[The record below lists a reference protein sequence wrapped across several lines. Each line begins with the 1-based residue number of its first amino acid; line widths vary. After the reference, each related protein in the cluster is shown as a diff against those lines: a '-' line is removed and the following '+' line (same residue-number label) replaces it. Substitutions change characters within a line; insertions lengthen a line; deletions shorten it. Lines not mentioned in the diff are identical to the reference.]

1 MNVPDLL
8 AELQGRHIV
17 LFPEGDRIR
26 YRGPRGAMTPDLLE
40 RLRRSKAELL
50 EALRSG
56 EDHESGLLQGSE
68 VRQEKRMVAGWLF
81 YSRLFDREFWLAK
94 DEPTAERLAAEHP
107 GVPVITIAE
116 VAILETKP
124 PELLRAILETKAVF
138 PDAGV
143 RE

>member
-17 LFPEGDRIR
+17 LVPEGNRIR

-50 EALRSG
+50 EALRGG
-56 EDHESGLLQGSE
+56 EDQGAGLLEESE
-68 VRQEKRMVAGWLF
+68 VRGERSEPVGWLF

-94 DEPTAERLAAEHP
+94 DEPTAERLAAQHS
-107 GVPVITIAE
+107 GVPVLTFAE
-116 VAILETKP
+116 VPILETKP
-124 PELLRAILETKAVF
+124 PGIQRMILETKAVF
-138 PDAGV
+138 PDARL